1 MAPATCLAEQV
12 VARIRKTYGVSI
24 KYRAAG
30 RRMKAGS
37 DEPDA
42 ALFGLLASPD
52 KGADFILKVIIWM
65 VE

>member
-1 MAPATCLAEQV
+1 M
-12 VARIRKTYGVSI
+12 II